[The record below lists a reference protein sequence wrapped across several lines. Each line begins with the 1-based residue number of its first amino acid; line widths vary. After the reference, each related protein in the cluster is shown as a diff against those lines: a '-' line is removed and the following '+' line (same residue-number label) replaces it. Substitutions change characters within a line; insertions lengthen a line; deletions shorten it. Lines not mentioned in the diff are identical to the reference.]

1 MPYSVEGGGEMKN
14 ALKILKY
21 TKPHFPWL
29 IPAVI
34 CALVSVSLTLYIPVL
49 VGEAIDSMLGMGK
62 VDMAQIGAV
71 VLKIGICLG
80 IIVVFQWLMTQS
92 ANVVSARTARD
103 MRSDIFKKFNEVE
116 LSYIDSHPHG
126 DLISRIINDVDAVS
140 DGLTQVI
147 LQFLSGIVTII
158 GTLVFMLSINIWI
171 ALVVVVL
178 TPLSVLVAAVIGRMC
193 ARSFREQQE
202 LQGEISSYVEEMVG
216 NQKVVKAFAYES
228 RSEKGFEE
236 KNKRLFKVGLRAQFA
251 GALANPCTRF
261 VNNMV
266 YAVTGIVGA
275 VTVISSFMGAL
286 SIGQLACFLT
296 YANQYTKPF
305 NEVTGVL
312 TQIQTALAAGGRVFA
327 VLESESEPS
336 DEACVEVGNVKG
348 EVEFQNISFSYI
360 KEKPLIRDFS
370 LKVNSGQQIAIVG
383 PTGCGKTTLINL
395 LMRFYEVNG
404 GKILIDGIDTREM
417 KRDSLRS
424 LFGMVLQESWLFEG
438 TIMENLRY
446 GNPDATDEEI
456 INAAKLSYAHSFIR
470 KMPKGYDTVIAE
482 NGANLSQGQKQ
493 LLCIARVMALN
504 PPMLILDEA
513 TSSIDTL
520 TEVRVQKAF
529 IKLMEGRTSFV
540 VAHRLS
546 TVRESDVILVMNEGN
561 IVEQGTHSEL
571 LRKKGF
577 YEKLYN
583 SQFN

>member
-1 MPYSVEGGGEMKN
+1 MKN
-14 ALKILKY
+14 GLKVLKFI
-21 TKPHFPWL
+21 KPHIFLL
-29 IPAVI
+29 ILAVL
-34 CALVSVSLTLYIPVL
+34 CAFVSVSLTLYIPVM
-49 VGEAIDSMLGMGK
+49 VGNAVDVMLGKGR
-62 VDMAQIGAV
+62 VDMGEILSVA
-71 VLKIGICLG
+71 LKIAVSVG
-80 IIVVFQWLMTQS
+80 IIAVFQWLMTQS
-92 ANVVSARTARD
+92 ANAISARTTRD
-103 MRSDIFKKFNEVE
+103 LRGEVFAKFNEVP

-126 DLISRIINDVDAVS
+126 DLISRIINDVDAIG

-147 LQFLSGIVTII
+147 LQLLSGVVTII
-158 GTLVFMLSINIWI
+158 GTLLFMLSINIWI

-178 TPLSVLVAAVIGRMC
+178 TPLSVLVAAIIGRMC

-202 LQGEISSYVEEMVG
+202 LQGEISAYVEEMVG
-216 NQKVVKAFAYES
+216 NQKVVKAFAYEQ
-228 RSEKGFEE
+228 RSEEEFEK
-236 KNKRLFKVGLRAQFA
+236 KNKRLFKVGLKAQFA

-275 VTVISSFMGAL
+275 MTVISSFMGVL
-286 SIGQLACFLT
+286 TIGQLSCFLA

-312 TQIQTALAAGGRVFA
+312 TQIQTALAAAGRVFD

-336 DEACVEVGNVKG
+336 DSACREIGKASG
-348 EVEFQNISFSYI
+348 SVEFRNVSFSYT

-370 LKVNSGQQIAIVG
+370 VKVNSGMQVAIVG

-395 LMRFYEVNG
+395 LMRFYDVDSG
-404 GKILIDGIDTREM
+404 DILVDGIKTTDI
-417 KRDSLRS
+417 KRGSLRS
-424 LFGMVLQESWLFEG
+424 LFGMVLQDSWLFSG

-446 GNPDATDEEI
+446 GNPNASDEEI
-456 INAAKLSYAHSFIR
+456 IAAAKLSYAHSFIR
-470 KMPKGYDTVIAE
+470 KMPGGYNAVISE
-482 NGANLSQGQKQ
+482 NGSNLSQGQRQ

-529 IKLMEGRTSFV
+529 KKLMNGRTSFV

-546 TVRESDVILVMNEGN
+546 TIRESDLILVMKDGN
-561 IVEQGTHSEL
+561 IIEQGTHEEL
-571 LRKKGF
+571 LLKKGF
-577 YEKLYN
+577 YYTLFN
-583 SQFN
+583 SQFAS